1 MFFFFLP
8 LWWKCWF
15 PVFQI
20 PSHSLALCDPG
31 SGLRCGTC
39 TNTHMPAHTHIPEHS
54 SSCPRSSSLRTQTRD
69 LSSGSPPKFE
79 FTRFPRCRGKRKGA
93 GPTVFA
99 TVSADCKC
107 WEMNRP
113 VLLVP
118 GFDLSSQCEKSLN
131 SDTWCYSTEVLV
143 NNGGKISWN
152 AFIFYFLLFYFLFL
166 ASYLNSV

>member
-1 MFFFFLP
+1 MRGVNFLFLVLKVLSHLIFRCLFFLMCFFFFLP

-20 PSHSLALCDPG
+20 PSPSLALCDPG

-69 LSSGSPPKFE
+69 LSSGSRPKFE

-107 WEMNRP
+107 
-113 VLLVP
+113 
-118 GFDLSSQCEKSLN
+118 
-131 SDTWCYSTEVLV
+131 
-143 NNGGKISWN
+143 
-152 AFIFYFLLFYFLFL
+152 
-166 ASYLNSV
+166 